1 MFQFTAIV
9 NQKMPSTKKILIT
22 TETREQF
29 ILRVVGGKRAFGFCR
44 ECGRETELL
53 TIDQAVSS
61 SGSTTRDLVRTAGD
75 GKLHTVETDS
85 GHLLFCK
92 DSVESAAKRTRQ

>member
-22 TETREQF
+22 TETHEQF
-29 ILRVVGGKRAFGFCR
+29 ILRVIGGKRAFGFCR

-61 SGSTTRDLVRTAGD
+61 SGIRSVQLIHLAESGSIHS
-75 GKLHTVETDS
+75 LETDR
-85 GHLLFCK
+85 GHLLFCS
-92 DSVESAAKRTRQ
+92 DSLDKAEV